1 MFLVKAMVFP
11 VVMYGCEAAEHWRID
26 GFNLWCWRRLLRA
39 PWTARRANQ
48 SILKE
53 ISPEYSLEGLMLKLK
68 VQYFDHLM
76 WRTDSFK
83 KTLMLGKIE
92 GGRRRGQQRMR
103 WLDGITNSMGMS
115 LNKLRELVMDR
126 EAWHAA
132 VRGIA
137 KSQTQLSNWAE
148 LRSCTAGRFFIVW
161 ATRAAPWLN
170 NNKIKYIILITM
182 KDVGERVRRR
192 KKERGKKGKQ

>member
-1 MFLVKAMVFP
+1 
-11 VVMYGCEAAEHWRID
+11 
-26 GFNLWCWRRLLRA
+26 
-39 PWTARRANQ
+39 
-48 SILKE
+48 
-53 ISPEYSLEGLMLKLK
+53 
-68 VQYFDHLM
+68 
-76 WRTDSFK
+76 
-83 KTLMLGKIE
+83 
-92 GGRRRGQQRMR
+92 
-103 WLDGITNSMGMS
+103 MGMS

-192 KKERGKKGKQ
+192 KKESSEGEVEQNEISGEEIAIRQTQQQRGKG